1 MTEYNT
7 AALYETYQNNEQEH
21 QLGNDRLK
29 DFVYDS
35 LVSGATFQESI
46 ANIQRTLTEM
56 GDLFKEFHNIP
67 DKDVLAIVRRN
78 LSGRQVP
85 TSVINGGG
93 GHQNRMANRRECL
106 KIYGQMTP
114 IFVPRTSEEL
124 NNILP
129 PIAYQTPTS
138 DVNQINDD
146 YDINFDYSSYDW
158 KHIDELMSDVMKHS
172 YSKNSLKLGE
182 YGARL
187 YADFYRY

>member
-1 MTEYNT
+1 MTEHIITT
-7 AALYETYQNNEQEH
+7 AYETYQNNEQEH

-46 ANIQRTLTEM
+46 ANIQRTLTKM
-56 GDLFKEFHNIP
+56 GDLFKEFRNIP

-85 TSVINGGG
+85 TSVTNGGG
-93 GHQNRMANRRECL
+93 GHQNMMKNRRACL
-106 KIYGQMTP
+106 KIHGQVTP
-114 IFVPRTSEEL
+114 IATPKTREEL
-124 NNILP
+124 DNMLP
-129 PIAYQTPTS
+129 PVVSQTPTS

-146 YDINFDYSSYDW
+146 YNIDFDYTSYDW
-158 KHIDELMSDVMKHS
+158 KHIDESMSEVMKHS
-172 YSKNSLKLGE
+172 YSKNSLKIGE

-187 YADFYRY
+187 YVDFYKY